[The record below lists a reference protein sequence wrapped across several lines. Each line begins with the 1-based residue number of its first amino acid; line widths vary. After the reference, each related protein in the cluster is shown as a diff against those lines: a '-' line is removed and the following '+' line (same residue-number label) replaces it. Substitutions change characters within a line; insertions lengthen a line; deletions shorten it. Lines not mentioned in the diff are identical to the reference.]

1 MTLFDANGASIRS
14 YTVALNP
21 GTAVIDGEPFL
32 QRAGMPDIGWGFATV
47 TVTKGSNVW
56 ASASLI
62 DVKTND
68 PLTIPAKQ

>member
-1 MTLFDANGASIRS
+1 VELRPVSVRS
-14 YTVALNP
+14 
-21 GTAVIDGEPFL
+21 
-32 QRAGMPDIGWGFATV
+32 GWGFATV
-47 TVTKGSNVW
+47 TVAKGSNVW